1 MTFHKTL
8 WALTPTEFQEHSFST
23 QDFIEVLRQAS
34 KVRWEAKTEL
44 YLFNPATFS
53 MPEGQAEG
61 YRRQVNFVQSSMS
74 RVVAGEEL
82 NRMYDEWER
91 GEGKILINNA
101 IQAVASGSTH
111 S

>member
-1 MTFHKTL
+1 
-8 WALTPTEFQEHSFST
+8 
-23 QDFIEVLRQAS
+23 
-34 KVRWEAKTEL
+34 
-44 YLFNPATFS
+44 
-53 MPEGQAEG
+53 
-61 YRRQVNFVQSSMS
+61 MS

-82 NRMYDEWER
+82 NRMYGEWER